1 MHVKTAPAP
10 IPPPPTIIR
19 FGDVGVAPSGCPM
32 CPVLDEE
39 ATKKQ
44 QEMKLKDTM
53 YLKIFAMKEA
63 LQNSD
68 QTVEQTMLQHEN
80 STGPVGPEGP
90 EGYQGSA
97 GANGAR
103 GSEGAPGVQGFQ
115 GPEGY
120 YGLSVPRAPRGK
132 RAGTDWYKL
141 AQEFNDGA
149 VGEINRGD
157 AGGRCHNHVAV
168 TSFSGG
174 EKASV
179 WVNERTFNFSPTYAG
194 STCKLYSAE
203 RTMAVYA
210 CTV

>member
-1 MHVKTAPAP
+1 MGPAGLPGAAGVEGTASTALGCTRVGGALFMGHCFMASN
-10 IPPPPTIIR
+10 ID
-19 FGDVGVAPSGCPM
+19 GDKDSLPSGCRPYV
-32 CPVLDEE
+32 PKENWGEE
-39 ATKKQ
+39 
-44 QEMKLKDTM
+44 
-53 YLKIFAMKEA
+53 
-63 LQNSD
+63 
-68 QTVEQTMLQHEN
+68 
-80 STGPVGPEGP
+80 
-90 EGYQGSA
+90 
-97 GANGAR
+97 
-103 GSEGAPGVQGFQ
+103 
-115 GPEGY
+115 
-120 YGLSVPRAPRGK
+120 
-132 RAGTDWYKL
+132 DWYKL